1 MSPGVLIL
9 IAVLGIALLLFLV
22 IRVRLQAFLALLIS
36 SYFVAVIGGVPLNE
50 IAQTIQEGMG
60 NTLGFIAIVV
70 GVGTMIGE
78 MLRVSGGAEQLAQT
92 LVQKFGDEKAPWALG
107 LTGLLVSIPVFFDV
121 GLIILIPLV
130 YGLAQRTG
138 RSLLYYAIPLAA
150 GLAIGHSYIPPT
162 PGPVAVA
169 SLLGADLGWVILFGA
184 IAGFIAM
191 VVGGIFFGKYIA
203 GKIHAKVPEYML
215 LENYGVSALVDD
227 DDEPITRP
235 HYPSSDQA
243 VTEYENRSIATQD
256 RPDLP
261 TTPNRTDQEY
271 PDYRDRSLD
280 PTLEPVEPAFSPKD
294 PNYPDLNHPDPN
306 HPDQIRKDPLATP
319 PVAKEPPSFGLVI
332 GLIAIPLVLILLNTV
347 SGVLLEEGNSVR
359 VFLNFIGH
367 PFFALIVT
375 ALLTFYTLGT
385 RRGYSRRDIQEIA
398 TKSLEPVGLIILVT
412 GAGGVFGRTLVATGV
427 GEALANAMTAFNMP
441 IIVLAFLI
449 ATAVRVSQGSAT
461 VSMVTAAGLVA
472 PIVEIGDY
480 SAPMVGLIT
489 IAIASGATVL
499 SHVNDSGFWL
509 VSRYLGLSEKNTLRS
524 WTVLETILGGVG
536 FLVVLIISFFV

>member
-1 MSPGVLIL
+1 MTPGLLIL

-22 IRVRLQAFLALLIS
+22 IRLRLQAFLALLIA
-36 SYFVAVIGGVPLNE
+36 SYFVALLGGIPLNE

-92 LVQKFGDEKAPWALG
+92 LVRKFGDDKAPWALG
-107 LTGLLVSIPVFFDV
+107 LTGLIVAIPVFFDV

-191 VVGGIFFGKYIA
+191 VVGGIFFGKYISDQ
-203 GKIHAKVPEYML
+203 IYAKVPDYMI

-227 DDEPITRP
+227 DDEPPARP
-235 HYPSSDQA
+235 TYPAS
-243 VTEYENRSIATQD
+243 TEAEYDRSPVATQE
-256 RPDLP
+256 R
-261 TTPNRTDQEY
+261 
-271 PDYRDRSLD
+271 
-280 PTLEPVEPAFSPKD
+280 VEPTYD
-294 PNYPDLNHPDPN
+294 DRLNEPATPAP
-306 HPDQIRKDPLATP
+306 PDQPPAP
-319 PVAKEPPSFGLVI
+319 YPVAKGPPSFGLVL

-347 SGVLLEEGNSVR
+347 SGVLLEEGNPVR
-359 VFLNFIGH
+359 NFFTFIGH
-367 PFFALIVT
+367 PFFALILA
-375 ALLTFYTLGT
+375 ALLTFYLLGI

-427 GEALANAMTAFNMP
+427 GEALANAMAAFNMP
-441 IIVLAFLI
+441 IILLAFLI

-461 VSMVTAAGLVA
+461 VSMVTAAGLMA
-472 PIVEIGDY
+472 PIVELGNY

-509 VSRYLGLSEKNTLRS
+509 VSRYLGISEKNTLRS
-524 WTVLETILGGVG
+524 WTVLETILGSVG
-536 FLVVLIISFFV
+536 FLVVFIISFFV

>member
-1 MSPGVLIL
+1 MTPGLLIL

-22 IRVRLQAFLALLIS
+22 IRLRLQAVLALLIA
-36 SYFVAVIGGVPLNE
+36 SYFVAILGGVPLNE

-60 NTLGFIAIVV
+60 NTLGFIAVVV

-92 LVQKFGDEKAPWALG
+92 LVRKFGDDKAPWALG

-150 GLAIGHSYIPPT
+150 GLAIGHAYIPPT

-184 IAGFIAM
+184 IAGFVAM
-191 VVGGIFFGKYIA
+191 VCGGIFFGKYISDR
-203 GKIHAKVPEYML
+203 IHAKVPEYMI
-215 LENYGVSALVDD
+215 LENYAGSALVDD
-227 DDEPITRP
+227 EDEPADRTQ
-235 HYPSSDQA
+235 YPDASPS
-243 VTEYENRSIATQD
+243 TEYESRTVATQERVDPAYDD
-256 RPDLP
+256 R
-261 TTPNRTDQEY
+261 
-271 PDYRDRSLD
+271 
-280 PTLEPVEPAFSPKD
+280 PVEPGVP
-294 PNYPDLNHPDPN
+294 
-306 HPDQIRKDPLATP
+306 ATP
-319 PVAKEPPSFGLVI
+319 DRAPKAPHPVAKEPPSFGLVL

-347 SGVLLEEGNSVR
+347 SGVLLEEGNPIR
-359 VFLNFIGH
+359 NFLAFIGH
-367 PFFALIVT
+367 PFFALILA
-375 ALLTFYTLGT
+375 ALITFYTLGT
-385 RRGYSRRDIQEIA
+385 RRGYSRREIQEIA

-441 IIVLAFLI
+441 IMLLAFLI

-461 VSMVTAAGLVA
+461 VSMVTAAGLMA
-472 PIVEIGDY
+472 PIVELGNY
-480 SAPMVGLIT
+480 SPPMIGLIT
-489 IAIASGATVL
+489 IAISSGATVL

-509 VSRYLGLSEKNTLRS
+509 VSRYLGISEKNTLRS
-524 WTVLETILGGVG
+524 WTMLATILGVVG
-536 FLVVLIISFFV
+536 FLVVFIISFFV